1 MTGARRNWRARPRGA
16 GAPSRTIGTE
26 TVPSDPD
33 VSVVVPV
40 YNDPLV
46 EQAIASALGQTL
58 RSVEV
63 VVVDHGST
71 DGTGELLDR
80 IAGREPRVRAFH
92 LPDNEGGPGRPL
104 NAGMDAA
111 QGRDITILG
120 SEDELERD
128 ACRTLLAAADIESAD
143 LVTSMTR
150 RILVHEN
157 NRVRR
162 WYPRLYTRRRT

>member
-1 MTGARRNWRARPRGA
+1 MLLSPLRNDVLPRPDAETGGTPSSRAGA
-16 GAPSRTIGTE
+16 GG
-26 TVPSDPD
+26 PD

-80 IAGREPRVRAFH
+80 TAAREPRVRAFH

-111 QGRDITILG
+111 KGRYITI
-120 SEDELERD
+120 
-128 ACRTLLAAADIESAD
+128 
-143 LVTSMTR
+143 
-150 RILVHEN
+150 
-157 NRVRR
+157 
-162 WYPRLYTRRRT
+162 